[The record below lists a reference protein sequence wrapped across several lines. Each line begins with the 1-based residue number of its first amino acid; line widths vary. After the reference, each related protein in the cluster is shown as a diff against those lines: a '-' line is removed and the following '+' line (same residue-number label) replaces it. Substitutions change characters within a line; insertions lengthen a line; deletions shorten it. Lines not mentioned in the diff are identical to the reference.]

1 MLSHSN
7 SSSMSA
13 EANTDF
19 DPLTYSGEEG
29 EDDVVESFQQEAGFL
44 FAALEAGTEFAVQAA
59 ATACA
64 AAEQPIV
71 SRLQSSF

>member
-1 MLSHSN
+1 
-7 SSSMSA
+7 MSA

-19 DPLTYSGEEG
+19 NPLTFSGDEG

-44 FAALEAGTEFAVQAA
+44 FTALETGTEAAVQAA
-59 ATACA
+59 AKACA

-71 SRLQSSF
+71 SPRQSSF